1 MNAEDETVQRLSAAL
16 LQLGVRPGGVLLVHS
31 SLSAL
36 GAVPGGAEGVI
47 LGLLE
52 ALGPQG
58 TLLMPALSYA
68 LVTADNPF
76 FDLRHTPSNVGIIPE
91 TFRTRPGTQR
101 SLHPTHSVCACGP
114 LAAELLAGH
123 GEDRT
128 PCGPFSPF
136 HLLPEYQGQ
145 LLMLGCG
152 LRPNTSLHAIEELI
166 EPPYL
171 FAAPREYHLID
182 AGGNPSD
189 PTYIPH
195 NFRGWQQRYDRVEQ
209 VLSAPALRRG
219 PVLAGEAFL
228 IEASELWRAALGV
241 LRENP
246 LYFVEREAD

>member
-1 MNAEDETVQRLSAAL
+1 MNTETEAIHRLSADL
-16 LQLGVRPGGVLLVHS
+16 LALGVRPGGVLLVHS

-36 GAVPGGAEGVI
+36 SPVPGGAESVI
-47 LGLLE
+47 CGLLE
-52 ALGPQG
+52 ALGPEG
-58 TLLMPALSYA
+58 TLLMPSLSYA
-68 LVTADNPF
+68 HVTAANPF
-76 FDLRHTPSNVGIIPE
+76 FDLRRTPSNVGVIPE

-101 SLHPTHSVCACGP
+101 SLHPTHSVCARGP
-114 LAAELLAGH
+114 LAGELLAGH

-152 LRPNTSLHAIEELI
+152 LRPNTSLHAIEELV

-171 FAAPREYHLID
+171 LGAPREYHLID
-182 AGGNPSD
+182 ADGNASTA
-189 PTYIPH
+189 TYLPH

-228 IEASELWRAALGV
+228 IEASELWRVTLGALR
-241 LRENP
+241 REP
-246 LYFVEREAD
+246 LYFVEVEKE